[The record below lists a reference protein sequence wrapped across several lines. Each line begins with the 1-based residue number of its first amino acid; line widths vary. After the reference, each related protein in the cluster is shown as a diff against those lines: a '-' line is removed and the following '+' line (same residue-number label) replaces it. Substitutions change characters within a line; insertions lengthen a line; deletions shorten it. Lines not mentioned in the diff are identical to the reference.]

1 MVAVWINRMSAL
13 RSIYDTCRPRVDVQ
27 AGTTKD
33 EQFAADLAQVVN
45 KTAPKEYADP
55 AVFFRHSHPT
65 RGMKDLLKAALT
77 RLSGRGEAGRPGGR
91 LCELARHDPRRG
103 AV

>member
-1 MVAVWINRMSAL
+1 MSEFKT
-13 RSIYDTCRPRVDVQ
+13 IFETCRPRADVQ

-65 RGMKDLLKAALT
+65 RGMKDLLKAVLT
-77 RLSGRGEAGRPGGR
+77 RLSGRGGEVASIINPKTMS
-91 LCELARHDPRRG
+91 PRKFS
-103 AV
+103 VD